1 MLLITEE
8 SHRILIFKDIQ
19 RHKNVIKE
27 RIKMKED
34 IPKRKPPFFFIFN
47 SLSNKQQLLL
57 VYFSILH

>member
-34 IPKRKPPFFFIFN
+34 IPKKETAI
-47 SLSNKQQLLL
+47 LL
-57 VYFSILH
+57 YF